1 MDNNISKSVKYKVVI
16 NELIKGQEAATK
28 LKFLLQNQKNYP
40 FGGGSLSSYKLAA
53 NVLRSF
59 TEALSIISQP
69 AGCDDLLNLLHSG
82 ENGLPVV
89 IKKSSLPAKGG
100 RGCYKRRKNEE
111 TWSIV
116 SSTIDDNHSWRKYGQ
131 KEIMNSEFPRSYLR
145 CKFKKDQ
152 GCLATKQVQKTQD
165 NPDMYEITYIGIH
178 TCNTTLNND
187 VVLVNSDPDEVKV
200 LTQSLSIKQRISQTR
215 TE

>member
-89 IKKSSLPAKGG
+89 VSGNHPPSSGIKKSSLPAKGG
-100 RGCYKRRKNEE
+100 RGCYKRRLILIN
-111 TWSIV
+111 
-116 SSTIDDNHSWRKYGQ
+116 
-131 KEIMNSEFPRSYLR
+131 
-145 CKFKKDQ
+145 
-152 GCLATKQVQKTQD
+152 
-165 NPDMYEITYIGIH
+165 
-178 TCNTTLNND
+178 
-187 VVLVNSDPDEVKV
+187 
-200 LTQSLSIKQRISQTR
+200 
-215 TE
+215 